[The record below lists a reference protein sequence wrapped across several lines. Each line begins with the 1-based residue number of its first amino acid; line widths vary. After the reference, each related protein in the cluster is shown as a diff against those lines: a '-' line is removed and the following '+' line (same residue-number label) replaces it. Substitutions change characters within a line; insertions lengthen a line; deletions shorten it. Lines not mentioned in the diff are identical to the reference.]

1 MTTTNNN
8 TTTTTISLE
17 EIEFLNKIIAYSI
30 ANGGDSGGPYFSC
43 ENDLYQVLNDYIR
56 YRNWQ
61 DNFVVKTQNVVL
73 TYNNYKAI
81 YSNIPQIVGIE

>member
-1 MTTTNNN
+1 MAMT
-8 TTTTTISLE
+8 SLE
-17 EIEFLNKIIAYSI
+17 EIELLNKVIAYSI

-43 ENDLYQVLNDYIR
+43 ENDLYQILNDYIW

-61 DNFVVKTQNVVL
+61 DSFTVKPQNVTL
-73 TYNNYKAI
+73 MYNNYKAI

>member
-1 MTTTNNN
+1 MTTNN

-43 ENDLYQVLNDYIR
+43 ENYLYQILNDYIR

>member
-1 MTTTNNN
+1 MTTN
-8 TTTTTISLE
+8 TTTAISLE

-43 ENDLYQVLNDYIR
+43 ENDLYQILNDYIR

-61 DNFVVKTQNVVL
+61 DNFVVKTQNVAL

>member
-1 MTTTNNN
+1 MTTNN

-43 ENDLYQVLNDYIR
+43 ENDLYQILNDYIR

-73 TYNNYKAI
+73 TYNNYKSI

>member
-1 MTTTNNN
+1 MTTNN
-8 TTTTTISLE
+8 TTTTISLE

-43 ENDLYQVLNDYIR
+43 ENDLYQILNDYIR

-81 YSNIPQIVGIE
+81 YSDIPQIVGSE

>member
-1 MTTTNNN
+1 MTTNN
-8 TTTTTISLE
+8 TATTISLE

-43 ENDLYQVLNDYIR
+43 ENDLYQILNDYIR
-56 YRNWQ
+56 YHNWQ
-61 DNFVVKTQNVVL
+61 DNFVVKPQNVVL
-73 TYNNYKAI
+73 TYNNNYKAI

>member
-1 MTTTNNN
+1 MTTNN

-43 ENDLYQVLNDYIR
+43 ENDLYQILNDYIR

-81 YSNIPQIVGIE
+81 YSNIPQIIGIE

>member
-1 MTTTNNN
+1 MTTNN
-8 TTTTTISLE
+8 TATTISLE

-43 ENDLYQVLNDYIR
+43 ENDLYQILNDYIR

-73 TYNNYKAI
+73 TYNNNYKAI
-81 YSNIPQIVGIE
+81 YSNIPQIVEIE

>member
-1 MTTTNNN
+1 MTTNN
-8 TTTTTISLE
+8 TTTTISLE

-43 ENDLYQVLNDYIR
+43 ENDLYQILNDYIL

>member
-1 MTTTNNN
+1 MTTNN

-43 ENDLYQVLNDYIR
+43 ENDLYQILNDYIR
-56 YRNWQ
+56 YHNWQ

-81 YSNIPQIVGIE
+81 YSNIPQIIGIE

>member
-1 MTTTNNN
+1 MTTNN
-8 TTTTTISLE
+8 TTTTISLE

-43 ENDLYQVLNDYIR
+43 ENDLYQILNDYIR

-73 TYNNYKAI
+73 AYNNYKSI

>member
-1 MTTTNNN
+1 MTTNNT

-43 ENDLYQVLNDYIR
+43 ENDLYQILNDYIR

>member
-1 MTTTNNN
+1 MTTNN
-8 TTTTTISLE
+8 TTTTISLE

-43 ENDLYQVLNDYIR
+43 ENDLYQILNDYIR

-73 TYNNYKAI
+73 TYNNNYKAI

>member
-1 MTTTNNN
+1 MAMT
-8 TTTTTISLE
+8 SLE
-17 EIEFLNKIIAYSI
+17 EIDLLNKIIAYSI

-43 ENDLYQVLNDYIR
+43 ENDLYQILNDYIW

-61 DNFVVKTQNVVL
+61 DSFIVKPQNVTL
-73 TYNNYKAI
+73 IYNNYKAI

>member
-1 MTTTNNN
+1 MTTNN
-8 TTTTTISLE
+8 TTTTISLE

-43 ENDLYQVLNDYIR
+43 ENDLYQILNDYIR

>member
-1 MTTTNNN
+1 MTTNN
-8 TTTTTISLE
+8 TATTISLE

-43 ENDLYQVLNDYIR
+43 ENDLYRILNDYIR

-73 TYNNYKAI
+73 TYNNNYKAI